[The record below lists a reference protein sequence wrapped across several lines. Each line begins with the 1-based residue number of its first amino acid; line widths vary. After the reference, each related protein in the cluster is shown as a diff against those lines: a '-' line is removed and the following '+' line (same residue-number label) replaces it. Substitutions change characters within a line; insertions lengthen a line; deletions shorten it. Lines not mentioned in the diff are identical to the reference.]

1 MLLLG
6 GCASGGQAR
15 RRCPTVTPSSAYS
28 TPAPSPLPS
37 QLTVATRGL
46 CRAAKN
52 DSADGLDAIV
62 KLAKHP
68 DGKGLSADDFS
79 APRDNLSE
87 DEQSAPDHLK
97 KYLRVQVEVLDD
109 IVAVFNGEGNR
120 TIKTGK

>member
-1 MLLLG
+1 M
-6 GCASGGQAR
+6 
-15 RRCPTVTPSSAYS
+15 
-28 TPAPSPLPS
+28 
-37 QLTVATRGL
+37 
-46 CRAAKN
+46 N

-97 KYLRVQVEVLDD
+97 KYLGVQVESWTTSWRCSAARVT
-109 IVAVFNGEGNR
+109 AR
-120 TIKTGK
+120 